1 MPLGG
6 VLAAGMW
13 AASAYVPPVTC
24 QNGYRYPRRRL
35 FPSDN
40 TLANPLPRIHVVTEF
55 VIFPKGGKRK
65 GGKKAPVSEKEQ
77 IIPNL
82 SLPPSG
88 TDTPSSSAT
97 SAKGHTVPQTPE
109 EVVRRLTAATRSAK
123 PRADGGVVA
132 CIAVTDYCFKQGR
145 ITIPPRIAFY
155 LSLLS
160 ENPDNRA
167 AALKILNS
175 KDKGAAFAKGGW
187 KDAVD
192 ADQIGRDVG
201 LGPDGTQDWANE
213 GRFAMQA
220 VDENLALF

>member
-1 MPLGG
+1 
-6 VLAAGMW
+6 MW
-13 AASAYVPPVTC
+13 GASAYVPPVTC
-24 QNGYRYPRRRL
+24 QNGYRYQRRRL
-35 FPSDN
+35 FPSDI
-40 TLANPLPRIHVVTEF
+40 TLANPLHRIHVVTEF

-65 GGKKAPVSEKEQ
+65 GGKKSPVSEKEQ